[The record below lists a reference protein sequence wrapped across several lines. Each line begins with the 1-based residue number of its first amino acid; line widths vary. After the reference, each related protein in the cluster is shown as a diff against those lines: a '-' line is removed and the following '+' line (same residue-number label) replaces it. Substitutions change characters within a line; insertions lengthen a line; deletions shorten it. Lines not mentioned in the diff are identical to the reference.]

1 MWLVEYGKIIVQRV
15 WHPVQEPMV
24 ELFMSIFFFTDLIEA
39 IHLLHT
45 LPVLSKGKMMEWLRK
60 KSYFPVTFLSHC
72 ACVCI
77 NSLTVALQTSGAV
90 TESKSCNIY
99 MLAQSN
105 RLTLSTVFLHEIF
118 FINIQ
123 VKPLKTASHAAL
135 ALSRVQSPV
144 RGKMLGI
151 KPDRPEKIGTHAHTY
166 GST

>member
-1 MWLVEYGKIIVQRV
+1 M
-15 WHPVQEPMV
+15 
-24 ELFMSIFFFTDLIEA
+24 
-39 IHLLHT
+39 
-45 LPVLSKGKMMEWLRK
+45 
-60 KSYFPVTFLSHC
+60 
-72 ACVCI
+72 
-77 NSLTVALQTSGAV
+77 
-90 TESKSCNIY
+90 Y

-151 KPDRPEKIGTHAHTY
+151 KPDRPEKIGTHAYTH